1 MTSISESN
9 ESFSEL
15 PIDGAKNGGRI
26 TAMVDI
32 CMAAGHHTLKYFRLR
47 NLDVEAKSDQSP
59 VTVADREAEQVA
71 RKLITEHFPQDTIH
85 GEEFPEKKG
94 TSSYQWIVDPIDGT
108 KSFVCG
114 VPLYS
119 TLVALEKD
127 GQAIAGAI
135 YIPATGQMVVAA
147 NKRGCWYRASD
158 SETWEPSKVSDNQE
172 ISKAVFLTSQGDLF
186 RQKGAEAAFQKLE
199 DTCWV
204 SRSWGDGYGY
214 LMVAT
219 GKADIMVDAICN
231 AWDVAAMIPILNEAG
246 GCFTDWDGQTSPYGG
261 NGVGTNGKLHRDV
274 LQILQGQGDQIP

>member
-1 MTSISESN
+1 M
-9 ESFSEL
+9 
-15 PIDGAKNGGRI
+15 
-26 TAMVDI
+26 
-32 CMAAGHHTLKYFRLR
+32 
-47 NLDVEAKSDQSP
+47 
-59 VTVADREAEQVA
+59 
-71 RKLITEHFPQDTIH
+71 
-85 GEEFPEKKG
+85 
-94 TSSYQWIVDPIDGT
+94 DPIDGT

>member
-32 CMAAGHHTLKYFRLR
+32 CMAAGHHTLEYFRLR

-59 VTVADREAEQVA
+59 VTVADREAEQLA